1 MTINTTPKEMPTG
14 DGHPTAGCTINDS
27 DSPTRERLCKTLET
41 LRASFALRV
50 HILHDVALFLAKI
63 GGQI

>member
-1 MTINTTPKEMPTG
+1 MTINSTPKEMPTG
-14 DGHPTAGCTINDS
+14 DGNPTAGSAINDS
-27 DSPTRERLCKTLET
+27 NFPTRERLGKALET

-50 HILHDVALFLAKI
+50 HILHDVALFMAKI